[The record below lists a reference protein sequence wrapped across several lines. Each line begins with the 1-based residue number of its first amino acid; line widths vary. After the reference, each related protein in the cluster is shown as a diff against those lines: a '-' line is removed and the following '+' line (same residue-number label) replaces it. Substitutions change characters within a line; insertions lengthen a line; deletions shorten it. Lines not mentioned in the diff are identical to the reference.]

1 MVVRNGEPRARVSA
15 TIPRSIRQ
23 SLDRDLIRW
32 ITKERKTRKLSE
44 LVTLIFRVG
53 LPLVEKDLGLRE
65 NGAKTE

>member
-23 SLDRDLIRW
+23 SLDRDLVRW
-32 ITKERKTRKLSE
+32 ITKERKTHKLAE
-44 LVTLIFRVG
+44 LVTLIFRAG

-65 NGAKTE
+65 NGDR